1 MYADRSRG
9 KWQQVA
15 ETLIPRQTKNEILL
29 IAEINRCLIKTSAV
43 QEFVAA
49 RELLTMY
56 SAQNRSKCSE
66 LKYSMIV
73 CELCSQRFLNEVVSL

>member
-56 SAQNRSKCSE
+56 SA
-66 LKYSMIV
+66 
-73 CELCSQRFLNEVVSL
+73 